1 MSGLNDD
8 LIAFFS
14 SLKTYVNLTT
24 RAGLQEDPNMREH
37 LCFKL
42 EDYLQVVRTLT
53 SIVNSKAGHE
63 ELKSLLGRLV
73 WELQELLNELQ
84 SQVRQDTQHNNFRLN
99 KQCDTG
105 GRPKYVVTKEQI
117 ETLRDTGMNWKS
129 VAQVLGISER
139 TLFRRREEFNMED
152 TFSNISDTDL
162 KAPFTVFSSKRH
174 MLGKRMC
181 EEVWLLAKFLYLG
194 IGYANV
200 FVHLILSEEQ

>member
-53 SIVNSKAGHE
+53 SIVNSKAGQE

-73 WELQELLNELQ
+73 WELQELVNELQ
-84 SQVRQDTQHNNFRLN
+84 SQVRQGTQHNNFRLN

-139 TLFRRREEFNMED
+139 TLFRRSEEFNMED

-162 KAPFTVFSSKRH
+162 KSTIY
-174 MLGKRMC
+174 C
-181 EEVWLLAKFLYLG
+181 
-194 IGYANV
+194 
-200 FVHLILSEEQ
+200 ILQQTPYVGETYVRGPLSCIYGERNYRYGN